1 LNEINTILS
10 ECNSYCTEIWVNR
23 SLSVMEDAE
32 NAGLMCLNLQSSVI
46 YYIGFYQFVIVVE
59 HLSDW

>member
-1 LNEINTILS
+1 
-10 ECNSYCTEIWVNR
+10 
-23 SLSVMEDAE
+23 MEDAE
-32 NAGLMCLNLQSSVI
+32 NAGFICLNLQSSVI